1 MDYDAL
7 AKQYGG
13 ATAAPVDYDA
23 LAKQAGG
30 SEIPASRRSWS
41 DTFGEAVSN
50 LPTSAGKFGRE
61 MYEYVTSPIQTA
73 TNILDLGAGALQ
85 NITPK
90 VVKDFV
96 NRFDTNPDASK
107 RAVETANAAG
117 GFYAER
123 YGTVDGFKEALAT
136 DPVSVIGDFSALLS
150 GGAGAL
156 TRVAPRAAKVLA
168 TTAKYTN
175 PAAPFAAAAEYGIG
189 MGAKAVGNLADV
201 AQGQRP
207 AVRAG
212 SIVRNALT
220 EEGRSPKNLLAAQ
233 AAIQNAAPGTTVRQA
248 LSDVTAP
255 QVQFLGEM
263 MDARSPGATLT
274 AQQAAEASRLARLQS
289 ATPDLLSAEKARKA
303 ATQPLYS
310 QADKAVVP
318 VTPAM
323 EKLFGQMPK
332 GTLEH
337 AADIARMDGRP
348 FVMGQTTPARQVPSN
363 VLNASGQP
371 IMTAVPAQ
379 TATITGESLH
389 YVKRALSDIANAAP
403 ATTGLGRDAQK
414 AARGVLARFIPEF
427 EGQVPV
433 YGQARQTFAQMSAPV
448 NQATALSALTAK
460 LEAPMGV
467 GERPS
472 VFVNALGQGEQ
483 ALLKKSTGFARY
495 SELSDVLTPGQ
506 MKVVGEVKSEV
517 LRDANIAKQ
526 TKVGVEAMKTILD
539 ANRSKFRAPGF
550 MSVKVTLANEM
561 LSVLEGRLNKKV
573 MAELEK
579 GFQSG
584 TNFSDLMKKIPASER
599 IEVLRVL
606 GEVKG
611 KLSPNKLN
619 VYTQVQNALAP
630 QDTSDAVIVTPQNS
644 SLR

>member
-61 MYEYVTSPIQTA
+61 MYEAVTSPIQTA

-117 GFYAER
+117 GFYAKR

-175 PAAPFAAAAEYGIG
+175 PAAPLAAAAEYGIG
-189 MGAKAVGNLADV
+189 MGAKAAGNLVDAM
-201 AQGQRP
+201 QGQRP
-207 AVRAG
+207 AVKAG

-220 EEGRSPKNLLAAQ
+220 EEGRSPQNLLAAQ
-233 AAIQNAAPGTTVRQA
+233 VAMQNAAPGTTVRQA

-255 QVQFLGEM
+255 QIQFLGEM
-263 MDARSPGATLT
+263 VDARSPGATLT
-274 AQQAAEASRLARLQS
+274 AQQAAEAARRATLQ
-289 ATPDLLSAEKARKA
+289 AITPDEVAAIAARK
-303 ATQPLYS
+303 TVSDPLYTTATAPTTPIITAPLVQS
-310 QADKAVVP
+310 IDALMAANPGNVKLVSALNQVKSGLEASTTAQQVSSVLDNLKDLISSKDNKFIVSNLIDVKNDIIKAVP
-318 VTPAM
+318 GY
-323 EKLFGQMPK
+323 E
-332 GTLEH
+332 
-337 AADIARMDGRP
+337 AA
-348 FVMGQTTPARQVPSN
+348 Q
-363 VLNASGQP
+363 
-371 IMTAVPAQ
+371 
-379 TATITGESLH
+379 
-389 YVKRALSDIANAAP
+389 
-403 ATTGLGRDAQK
+403 
-414 AARGVLARFIPEF
+414 
-427 EGQVPV
+427 
-433 YGQARQTFAQMSAPV
+433 QTFAAMSPPV
-448 NQATALSALTAK
+448 NQARVLGAMQGVLAQPL
-460 LEAPMGV
+460 GV
-467 GERPS
+467 GERVTP
-472 VFVNALGQGEQ
+472 FMTAMGRGEE

-506 MKVVGEVKSEV
+506 MKVVGEIKSE
-517 LRDANIAKQ
+517 LMRDANIAKQ
-526 TKVGVEAMKTILD
+526 AKVGAEAMKTILD

-644 SLR
+644 FAR